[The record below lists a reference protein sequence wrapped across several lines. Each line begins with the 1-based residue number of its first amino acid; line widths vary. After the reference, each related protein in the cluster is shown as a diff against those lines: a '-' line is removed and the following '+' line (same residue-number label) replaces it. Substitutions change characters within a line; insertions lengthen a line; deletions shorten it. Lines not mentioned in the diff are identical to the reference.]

1 MRSPQLLLIGPSTRA
16 MAYSA
21 KRAGYCPIC
30 VDLFGDTDLQNIA
43 AVEVIPISD
52 YPHGLVERLAKYPSD
67 IPLLYT
73 GGIEN
78 HPSVYLALQ
87 QQRPVW
93 GYLHPAPQSG
103 NSLRNPLYFDIVA
116 DQSGLKRPRHAWMEL
131 PQDGHWL
138 RKPISSAGGRG
149 IVRWKPDSDLPSE
162 HFVEEFLDGPSLAA
176 VYVRHDEK
184 VHCLGVT
191 EQLISVDFLHAPSP
205 FAYSGSISLPLW
217 QGSAVLRCPLHA
229 DATLTSN
236 SRGQMSTSDPCH
248 DQTLTRNH
256 LAELDRLGQQL
267 IALDPALHGLF
278 GVDMILHEGELY
290 LLEVNPR
297 YTASIEVLELTSG
310 IPFID
315 QHAQAFGQPSRMLS
329 RAELGLI
336 VGKAIY
342 FAPHSIHFPAEGP
355 WSTPKSND
363 LWTVPEYADVPAP
376 GTVIEKGQPVL
387 TLFAEGVDQTEVI
400 GKLQEKAQF
409 VDRLFG

>member
-1 MRSPQLLLIGPSTRA
+1 VRPPRLLLIGPSTRA

-21 KRAGYCPIC
+21 RRAGFDPIC
-30 VDLFGDTDLQNIA
+30 VDLFGDTDLQSIA
-43 AVEVIPISD
+43 AVEVIPLSD
-52 YPHGLVERLAKYPSD
+52 YPHGLVDRLAKYPTD

-93 GYLHPAPQSG
+93 GYVHPAPQSG

-131 PQDGHWL
+131 PRDGHWL

-149 IVRWKPDSDLPSE
+149 IVRWKLDSELPAE
-162 HFVEEFLDGPSLAA
+162 HYVEEFLDGPSLAA
-176 VYVRHDEK
+176 VYVRHGET
-184 VHCLGVT
+184 VHCLGIT
-191 EQLISVDFLHAPSP
+191 QQLIGVDFVHAPSP
-205 FAYSGSISLPLW
+205 FTYCGSIGPYYFNDSF
-217 QGSAVLRCPLHA
+217 SS
-229 DATLTSN
+229 TLDY
-236 SRGQMSTSDPCH
+236 M
-248 DQTLTRNH
+248 
-256 LAELDRLGQQL
+256 GQQL
-267 IALDPALHGLF
+267 ITLDPALNGLF

-297 YTASIEVLELTSG
+297 YTASIEILELTSG
-310 IPFID
+310 LPFLD

-336 VGKAIY
+336 LGKAIY
-342 FAPHSIHFPAEGP
+342 FAPHAIEFPTDGP

-363 LWTVPEYADVPAP
+363 LWTTPEYADVPAP
-376 GTVIEKGQPVL
+376 GTVIEQGHPVL
-387 TLFAEGVDQTEVI
+387 TLFAEGVDQTDVM
-400 GKLQEKAQF
+400 GKLQEKAQL
-409 VDRLFG
+409 VDRLLC